1 MAFNNEVRTALDT
14 DKRQREESS
23 RSTLQK
29 IGLYLKRTIIWIIVL
44 TLIFFFVVLILYL
57 YNNVQE
63 MSNKDCGL
71 KDKSSQGYSL
81 EEVESVTLCYLK
93 QYATTIAITLGNLL
107 LPSCFYYLSLLEQY
121 DPKHQLMV
129 DLIRNIVTRLM
140 GLMVIIGGH
149 IQTNKW
155 EQHGV

>member
-44 TLIFFFVVLILYL
+44 TLIAFFVLLILYL

-71 KDKSSQGYSL
+71 EAKSW

-149 IQTNKW
+149 IQTNK
-155 EQHGV
+155 

>member
-1 MAFNNEVRTALDT
+1 MYLSFQQMAFNNEVRTALDT

-71 KDKSSQGYSL
+71 K
-81 EEVESVTLCYLK
+81 VELQMKVHEDFIITKKAPTRVFSWLKAPTSVFAFEKEDFKY
-93 QYATTIAITLGNLL
+93 G
-107 LPSCFYYLSLLEQY
+107 PS
-121 DPKHQLMV
+121 P
-129 DLIRNIVTRLM
+129 
-140 GLMVIIGGH
+140 
-149 IQTNKW
+149 
-155 EQHGV
+155 

>member
-44 TLIFFFVVLILYL
+44 TLIFFFVILILYL

-71 KDKSSQGYSL
+71 KVEIQTKVREDFTISKKAAARVFL
-81 EEVESVTLCYLK
+81 LVESSY
-93 QYATTIAITLGNLL
+93 
-107 LPSCFYYLSLLEQY
+107 
-121 DPKHQLMV
+121 
-129 DLIRNIVTRLM
+129 
-140 GLMVIIGGH
+140 
-149 IQTNKW
+149 
-155 EQHGV
+155 

>member
-71 KDKSSQGYSL
+71 K
-81 EEVESVTLCYLK
+81 VELQMKVHEDFIITKKAPTRVFSWLKAPTSV
-93 QYATTIAITLGNLL
+93 IA
-107 LPSCFYYLSLLEQY
+107 FE
-121 DPKHQLMV
+121 K
-129 DLIRNIVTRLM
+129 
-140 GLMVIIGGH
+140 
-149 IQTNKW
+149 
-155 EQHGV
+155 

>member
-1 MAFNNEVRTALDT
+1 M
-14 DKRQREESS
+14 
-23 RSTLQK
+23 
-29 IGLYLKRTIIWIIVL
+29 
-44 TLIFFFVVLILYL
+44 
-57 YNNVQE
+57 
-63 MSNKDCGL
+63 
-71 KDKSSQGYSL
+71 
-81 EEVESVTLCYLK
+81 TLCYLK

-155 EQHGV
+155 EQHMLLVLRTVLHIVLISVANMFRPRWTDRPGLRVITPILMLA

>member
-23 RSTLQK
+23 RTTLQK

-71 KDKSSQGYSL
+71 KVELQMKVHEDFIITKKGFL
-81 EEVESVTLCYLK
+81 LVESS
-93 QYATTIAITLGNLL
+93 N
-107 LPSCFYYLSLLEQY
+107 
-121 DPKHQLMV
+121 
-129 DLIRNIVTRLM
+129 
-140 GLMVIIGGH
+140 
-149 IQTNKW
+149 
-155 EQHGV
+155 

>member
-71 KDKSSQGYSL
+71 KVELQSNEGSQRFHNHKEGPYKDFL
-81 EEVESVTLCYLK
+81 LVESSY
-93 QYATTIAITLGNLL
+93 
-107 LPSCFYYLSLLEQY
+107 
-121 DPKHQLMV
+121 
-129 DLIRNIVTRLM
+129 
-140 GLMVIIGGH
+140 
-149 IQTNKW
+149 
-155 EQHGV
+155 

>member
-44 TLIFFFVVLILYL
+44 TLITLFVGLILYL

-71 KDKSSQGYSL
+71 EAKSW
-81 EEVESVTLCYLK
+81 EEVESVALCYLK

-149 IQTNKW
+149 IQTNK
-155 EQHGV
+155 

>member
-44 TLIFFFVVLILYL
+44 TLIFFFVILILYL

-71 KDKSSQGYSL
+71 KVELQTKVPEYFTITKKTPTRAFSWFKAPTSVFAIEKEKVLVGVFSVIVKSSQ
-81 EEVESVTLCYLK
+81 TF
-93 QYATTIAITLGNLL
+93 I
-107 LPSCFYYLSLLEQY
+107 
-121 DPKHQLMV
+121 
-129 DLIRNIVTRLM
+129 
-140 GLMVIIGGH
+140 
-149 IQTNKW
+149 
-155 EQHGV
+155 

>member
-44 TLIFFFVVLILYL
+44 TLIFFFVILILYL

-71 KDKSSQGYSL
+71 KVELQMKVRENFIITKKAPTRVFL
-81 EEVESVTLCYLK
+81 LVESSYL
-93 QYATTIAITLGNLL
+93 AFSHLRRRM
-107 LPSCFYYLSLLEQY
+107 S
-121 DPKHQLMV
+121 
-129 DLIRNIVTRLM
+129 
-140 GLMVIIGGH
+140 
-149 IQTNKW
+149 
-155 EQHGV
+155 

>member
-44 TLIFFFVVLILYL
+44 TLIAFFVVLILYL

-71 KDKSSQGYSL
+71 KDV
-81 EEVESVTLCYLK
+81 EDVEDVESVALCYLK

-149 IQTNKW
+149 IQTNK
-155 EQHGV
+155 

>member
-1 MAFNNEVRTALDT
+1 M
-14 DKRQREESS
+14 
-23 RSTLQK
+23 
-29 IGLYLKRTIIWIIVL
+29 
-44 TLIFFFVVLILYL
+44 
-57 YNNVQE
+57 
-63 MSNKDCGL
+63 
-71 KDKSSQGYSL
+71 
-81 EEVESVTLCYLK
+81 TLCYLK

-155 EQHGV
+155 EQHMLVLRTVLDIVNVSVANMSRPRWMDRPGLRVTTPILMSA

>member
-71 KDKSSQGYSL
+71 EAKSW
-81 EEVESVTLCYLK
+81 EEVESVALCYLK

-149 IQTNKW
+149 IQTNK
-155 EQHGV
+155 

>member
-44 TLIFFFVVLILYL
+44 TLIFFFVILILYL

-71 KDKSSQGYSL
+71 EAKSW

-149 IQTNKW
+149 IQTNK
-155 EQHGV
+155 

>member
-71 KDKSSQGYSL
+71 KVEGSQRFHNHREGPYKGFL
-81 EEVESVTLCYLK
+81 LVESS
-93 QYATTIAITLGNLL
+93 N
-107 LPSCFYYLSLLEQY
+107 
-121 DPKHQLMV
+121 
-129 DLIRNIVTRLM
+129 
-140 GLMVIIGGH
+140 
-149 IQTNKW
+149 
-155 EQHGV
+155 

>member
-44 TLIFFFVVLILYL
+44 TLIFFFVILILYL

-71 KDKSSQGYSL
+71 EAKSW
-81 EEVESVTLCYLK
+81 EEVESVALCYLK

-149 IQTNKW
+149 IQTNK
-155 EQHGV
+155 

>member
-1 MAFNNEVRTALDT
+1 M
-14 DKRQREESS
+14 
-23 RSTLQK
+23 
-29 IGLYLKRTIIWIIVL
+29 
-44 TLIFFFVVLILYL
+44 
-57 YNNVQE
+57 
-63 MSNKDCGL
+63 
-71 KDKSSQGYSL
+71 
-81 EEVESVTLCYLK
+81 TLCYLK

-155 EQHGV
+155 EQRMLVLRTVVDIVLVSVANMFRPMWMARPGLRVITPILMLA